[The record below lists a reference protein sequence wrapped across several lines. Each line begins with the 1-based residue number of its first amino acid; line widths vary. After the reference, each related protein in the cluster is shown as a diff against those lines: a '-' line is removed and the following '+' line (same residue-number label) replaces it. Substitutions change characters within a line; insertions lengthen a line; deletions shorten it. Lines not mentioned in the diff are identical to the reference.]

1 MNRIFIRK
9 HITSFSIAIFVL
21 IFIIIQYIK
30 PAFLYN
36 SDGSIRHF
44 GLGYRRKTILP
55 VWLVSIVLAI
65 LSYLLVLYY
74 LTAPK
79 MKY

>member
-9 HITSFSIAIFVL
+9 HITSISIAIFVL

-30 PAFLYN
+30 PSFLYN
-36 SDGSIRHF
+36 KDGSIRQF

-55 VWLVSIVLAI
+55 VWLVAIVLAI

-74 LTAPK
+74 LTVPK

>member
-44 GLGYRRKTILP
+44 GLGYRRKTIFCTH
-55 VWLVSIVLAI
+55 
-65 LSYLLVLYY
+65 
-74 LTAPK
+74 LTGSVINSGICLGDALEP
-79 MKY
+79 